1 MKTMNCEKTTDGS
14 ANSCQD
20 KMNNYLRFLE
30 GKRHSI
36 GEFGF
41 DANYIPDIA
50 FDFQKHIIERAV
62 KKGRIAI
69 FADTGLGKTLIQLS
83 IAKNIINN
91 TNKNVL
97 ILTPLAV
104 AFQFIIE
111 AQKLGIDDIEYSK
124 DGKYTKK
131 IVICNYER
139 LHYFDSNDFVA
150 VILDESSILK
160 NFDGKIKGQVTSFIK
175 KIPYRFLSTAT
186 PSPNDFIE
194 LGTSSEAL
202 GYLGYMDMLGK
213 FFKNNQN
220 SVDLTNR
227 NIGEKFYLKPHAE
240 KDFFA
245 WVNQWSIM
253 VKMPSDIGFSNDR
266 YKLPELIVNKHV
278 IKNQSM
284 IDTSGQ
290 VQIFTPIAKSFAEV
304 RYEQKQTEEIR
315 CKKAVE
321 LAEGNTSVYWCN
333 TNNESSL
340 LKSMDRDAVEIIG
353 SQSMERKEEIL
364 LSFSRGEIKRIITK
378 AKMTSFGLN
387 WQHCNHSVFFPTY
400 SYEQYYQ
407 AVRRFWRFGQTKD
420 VTIDVVVSDG
430 QTRVLE
436 ALQQKTDKAIELY
449 KKLTENVN
457 SQFTITQREFD
468 KKVIKPKF

>member
-1 MKTMNCEKTTDGS
+1 MND
-14 ANSCQD
+14 N
-20 KMNNYLRFLE
+20 MNDYLRFLE
-30 GKRHSI
+30 KKRHSI

-50 FDFQKHIIERAV
+50 FDFQKHIIEKAV

-83 IAKNIINN
+83 IAKNIINH

-220 SVDLTNR
+220 SVDSTNR

-240 KDFFA
+240 NDFFA

-304 RYEQKQTEEIR
+304 RYEQKQTEEVR

-321 LAEGNTSVYWCN
+321 LAQGNTSVYWCN

-353 SQSMERKEEIL
+353 SQSIERKEEIL

-420 VTIDVVVSDG
+420 VTIEVVVSDG

-436 ALQQKTDKAIELY
+436 ALQQKTDKAIQLY
-449 KKLTENVN
+449 RNLTENVN
-457 SQFTITQREFD
+457 RQFTITHKEFN
-468 KKVIKPKF
+468 KEVIKPRF